1 MPLVLQDR
9 RRCNLLSVRRRRSRI
24 VCGPITG
31 KGVLLVTM
39 KIETT
44 SDGRSVILRLI
55 GRIESMYLDELQA
68 EVRRHRPLVLDLDQV
83 TLVDQSVVR
92 FLIACEAD
100 GIELVHCAPYIREWM
115 SKDRRRE
122 E

>member
-1 MPLVLQDR
+1 M
-9 RRCNLLSVRRRRSRI
+9 
-24 VCGPITG
+24 
-31 KGVLLVTM
+31 TM

-44 SDGRSVILRLI
+44 SDGQTVMLRLI

-68 EVRRHRPLVLDLDQV
+68 EVWRHRLPLVLDLDQV
-83 TLVDQSVVR
+83 TLVDLWVVR
-92 FLIACEAD
+92 FLIACEAE
-100 GIELVHCAPYIREWM
+100 GIELVHCAPYIRDWM